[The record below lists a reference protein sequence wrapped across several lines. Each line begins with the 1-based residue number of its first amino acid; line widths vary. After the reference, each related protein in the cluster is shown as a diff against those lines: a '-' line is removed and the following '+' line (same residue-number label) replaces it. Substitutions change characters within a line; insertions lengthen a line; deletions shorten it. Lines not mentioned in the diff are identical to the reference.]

1 MPSMLPV
8 AGRRR
13 GSAAQLQSRG
23 MLLKPQVGGECL
35 LWPARQIMSA
45 ISLAA
50 LPDRI
55 QSHPP
60 NQGDDIPAPAKICET
75 YACKGL
81 IRNRVAVRARPFAST
96 VARYDW
102 SDSRKPRDR
111 LRTTSVTTSLCGRA
125 NGGNR

>member
-8 AGRRR
+8 AGRRS

-60 NQGDDIPAPAKICET
+60 NQVDDIPAPAKICET
-75 YACKGL
+75 YARK
-81 IRNRVAVRARPFAST
+81 RHNQ
-96 VARYDW
+96 
-102 SDSRKPRDR
+102 KPRRCAGSALR
-111 LRTTSVTTSLCGRA
+111 LHRGPIRLV
-125 NGGNR
+125 